1 MLPEIARHKR
11 DRARRALAADVE
23 RAVVLRQ
30 RRRDRCASIELAAW
44 IVLYAAVTAVVLKAD
59 RAVYHPVGAL

>member
-30 RRRDRCASIELAAW
+30 RRRDRCASIEP
-44 IVLYAAVTAVVLKAD
+44 AVTAVVLKAD